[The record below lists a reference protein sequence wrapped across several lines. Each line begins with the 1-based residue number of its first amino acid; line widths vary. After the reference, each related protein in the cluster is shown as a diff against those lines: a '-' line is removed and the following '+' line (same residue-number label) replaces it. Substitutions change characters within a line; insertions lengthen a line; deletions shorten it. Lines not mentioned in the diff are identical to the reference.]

1 MRKLSLGLD
10 TYLKRR
16 SHTVSK
22 KVDFDNFT
30 DNYNELLRESTQFFS
45 SSEEYFAK
53 YKIGLVRAQIDHPV
67 KRILEYGC
75 GIGRNIR
82 YLQEAFPGSE
92 IIGTDI
98 SEASLSIAAS
108 ENPDVRFEKEGPDTD
123 IGLFDLIFVAGV
135 FHHIPPSDRIE
146 ASRLLARRL
155 ANNGELYV
163 FEHNPYNPV
172 TRSIVNNCPYDADAV
187 LLKPSELCGLFER
200 VELFAHGQGYCLFI
214 PPKFSWLAPLE
225 KYLEWLPLGG
235 QYWVKATHKTK

>member
-1 MRKLSLGLD
+1 M
-10 TYLKRR
+10 
-16 SHTVSK
+16 SK
-22 KVDFDNFT
+22 KVDFDDFT
-30 DNYNELLRESTQFFS
+30 GNYNELLRESTQFFS

-53 YKIGLVRAQIDHPV
+53 YKIGLVRGQINKPV

-92 IIGTDI
+92 IVGTDI

-108 ENPDVRFEKEGPDTD
+108 ENPGVLFEKECADTD
-123 IGLFDLIFVAGV
+123 VGVFDLIFVAGV
-135 FHHIPPSDRIE
+135 FHHIPPSDRVA
-146 ASRLLARRL
+146 ASKLLEKRLT
-155 ANNGELYV
+155 NDGVLYV

-172 TRSIVNNCPYDADAV
+172 TRKIVNNCPYDADAV
-187 LLKPSELCGLFER
+187 LLKPSELLGLFER
-200 VELFAHGQGYCLFI
+200 AEMVASGQGYCLFI

-235 QYWVKATHKTK
+235 QYWVKATRKSI

>member
-1 MRKLSLGLD
+1 
-10 TYLKRR
+10 
-16 SHTVSK
+16 VSK

-53 YKIGLVRAQIDHPV
+53 YKIGLVRAKVDQPV

-82 YLQEAFPGSE
+82 YLQEAFPGAE

-98 SEASLSIAAS
+98 SEASLAIAS
-108 ENPDVRFEKEGPDTD
+108 TENPGVRFEAERVDLD
-123 IGLFDLIFVAGV
+123 LGLFDLIFVAGV
-135 FHHIPPSDRIE
+135 FHHIPPSERLG
-146 ASRLLARRL
+146 AVRLLGRRL
-155 ANNGELYV
+155 SVNGSVYV

-172 TRSIVNNCPYDADAV
+172 TRKIVNNCPYDADAV
-187 LLKPSELCGLFER
+187 LLKPSELSGLFSS
-200 VELFAHGQGYCLFI
+200 VGLLSHGHGYCLFI
-214 PPKFSWLAPLE
+214 PPKFSNLAPLE

-235 QYWVKATHKTK
+235 QYWVKATHK